1 MVLLLNLIPFL
12 ICAGWCLWAAK
23 SWNKSKQPKTVI
35 IFIVGLTLSLLL
47 YKNVQPSYLPKG
59 EIARTEVVQEEVV
72 SQPIEDKLLKP
83 MSPQERD
90 ARRKEQYKEKI
101 EFINQKEVDNK

>member
-1 MVLLLNLIPFL
+1 MVLLLNLVPFL
-12 ICAGWCLWAAK
+12 ICAGWLLWAAK

-72 SQPIEDKLLKP
+72 DEPIEDKLLKP
-83 MSPQERD
+83 MSTEERD